1 MHQMAPQVNEFW
13 LSLLALSFDQH
24 SRASPA
30 LVVWCLWIRWQYN
43 FSGNKYS
50 RSSPALD
57 NKIELNSFTDVAID
71 ETTESKAT
79 KSKIK
84 TEVEH
89 SGSLSALA
97 DDVELDSFTDVA
109 VDETTESKAKKS
121 KIKTEL

>member
-1 MHQMAPQVNEFW
+1 MFSQPEATYVLSSFYLESFLEQNETKCRI
-13 LSLLALSFDQH
+13 LVLMLLLMRQ
-24 SRASPA
+24 
-30 LVVWCLWIRWQYN
+30 
-43 FSGNKYS
+43 
-50 RSSPALD
+50 
-57 NKIELNSFTDVAID
+57 
-71 ETTESKAT
+71 KAT

-89 SGSLSALA
+89 SGSLPALA